1 MTIKVQ
7 LKREVDGLMQQVNPI
22 TSEECVIL
30 GDGKKLNEVIDFATT
45 AEDFVDETI
54 VIEENLVDRVESME
68 NKIETEFE
76 QQNSQITTGLSN
88 IKTIEQNISNKVDT
102 EVAKVNAQLSQDK
115 KELENRINNII
126 ALPDGSTTADAELTD
141 IRIGADGKVHSSAG
155 ESVRSQFSDL
165 NNSVFTIDTT
175 NIFDGNYEDKKD
187 LVTWS
192 DSVTIDNCTFDSS
205 GKMVTSVIYVEQEV
219 TVYCY
224 VFTDDEQRNLTVNNV
239 IFFDEHESFIKSMSV
254 SSNTFTTPTNTK
266 KMRFS
271 CSSDNKNILVTT
283 NPYAGKYI
291 PYLFKTSKI
300 SNIEHEIE
308 GVKSEIEGVKSEIEK
323 LNANT
328 DKSHIIFSFDAFKI
342 DNRFELMKNYGFPF
356 TMSIS
361 QTTLTY
367 PISKEDYCKY
377 FIDGDVDFSVYAGSG
392 TRPENYYDENLREE
406 WDKWVT
412 DLVDGLRDGSGLYY
426 PVMYSCQNAKSSK
439 ILNEVLQKNG
449 FKMCRN
455 NDYIISETETEW
467 YQYTRGFYFN
477 GTENYNY
484 VSVPIVKGVNYP
496 STEEIKKYIDN
507 AISENK
513 SIMLFTHYVKD
524 ESDPTITDTD
534 APTEKFMEILNYV
547 KSKVDAGLCDVLN
560 ARQYWNYY
568 NPQDGYELD

>member
-7 LKREVDGLMQQVNPI
+7 LKREVDGVMQQVNPI

-205 GKMVTSVIYVEQEV
+205 GKNGYK
-219 TVYCY
+219 C
-224 VFTDDEQRNLTVNNV
+224 
-239 IFFDEHESFIKSMSV
+239 
-254 SSNTFTTPTNTK
+254 
-266 KMRFS
+266 
-271 CSSDNKNILVTT
+271 
-283 NPYAGKYI
+283 
-291 PYLFKTSKI
+291 
-300 SNIEHEIE
+300 
-308 GVKSEIEGVKSEIEK
+308 
-323 LNANT
+323 
-328 DKSHIIFSFDAFKI
+328 
-342 DNRFELMKNYGFPF
+342 
-356 TMSIS
+356 
-361 QTTLTY
+361 
-367 PISKEDYCKY
+367 
-377 FIDGDVDFSVYAGSG
+377 
-392 TRPENYYDENLREE
+392 
-406 WDKWVT
+406 
-412 DLVDGLRDGSGLYY
+412 DL
-426 PVMYSCQNAKSSK
+426 C
-439 ILNEVLQKNG
+439 
-449 FKMCRN
+449 
-455 NDYIISETETEW
+455 
-467 YQYTRGFYFN
+467 
-477 GTENYNY
+477 
-484 VSVPIVKGVNYP
+484 
-496 STEEIKKYIDN
+496 
-507 AISENK
+507 
-513 SIMLFTHYVKD
+513 
-524 ESDPTITDTD
+524 
-534 APTEKFMEILNYV
+534 
-547 KSKVDAGLCDVLN
+547 
-560 ARQYWNYY
+560 
-568 NPQDGYELD
+568 